1 MFRSAARL
9 KKRNITL
16 VGNQV
21 IMLIKPEIEN
31 FAKIRVV
38 GVGGGGSNAVAT
50 MINDERVQGVD
61 FLIVNTDSQH
71 LALSP
76 AQVKIQIGSKMTS
89 GLGSGGDPNIGRK
102 SAEEDAELLHEKLA
116 GSDMVF
122 ITAGMGGGTGT
133 GAAPIVADIARNQGA
148 LTVGVVTKPFHF
160 EGTKRMMNAEEG
172 IMNLKDNV
180 DALIVIPNQ
189 RLLEITDA
197 NVSLPDALK
206 LADSVLA
213 NSVRGISDIIVMPGL
228 INRDFA
234 DVRSIMRGAGSA
246 IMGIGQATGEDRAV
260 NAARSAVESPLLE
273 TSIEGAKGVLIN
285 ITGGHGLTL
294 KEVDDASQV
303 IAAAADPDATIIFGA
318 TIDDDLTDTLKVTV
332 IATGFDDYQ
341 QRSINQ
347 IRDSLRKPQPQTEQQ
362 DEQRPPQPQRE
373 DISPGEVQQQNTAL
387 NELEKPAFLRRR

>member
-1 MFRSAARL
+1 MVE
-9 KKRNITL
+9 L
-16 VGNQV
+16 VVGHCAD
-21 IMLIKPEIEN
+21 MLIKPEIEN
-31 FAKIRVV
+31 FAKIRVI
-38 GVGGGGSNAVAT
+38 GVGGGGSNAVST

-61 FLIVNTDSQH
+61 FMVVNTDSQH
-71 LALSP
+71 LAMSP
-76 AQVKIQIGSKMTS
+76 SQRKIQIGTKMTS

-102 SAEEDAELLHEKLA
+102 SAEEDAELLHESLA

-172 IMNLKDNV
+172 IMNLKENV

-189 RLLEITDA
+189 RLLEITDESI
-197 NVSLPDALK
+197 SLPDALK

-234 DVRSIMRGAGSA
+234 DVRSIMHNAGSA
-246 IMGIGQATGEDRAV
+246 IMGIGQANGEDRAV
-260 NAARSAVESPLLE
+260 VAARAAVESPLLE
-273 TSIEGAKGVLIN
+273 TSIEGAKGILIN

-318 TIDDDLTDTLKVTV
+318 TIDDDLNDMIKVTV

-347 IRDSLRKPQPQTEQQ
+347 IRDSIRRPTPPTESKQQHEEPPQKPQG
-362 DEQRPPQPQRE
+362 
-373 DISPGEVQQQNTAL
+373 DISPEDVQSQNSTL
-387 NELEKPAFLRRR
+387 SELDKPAFLRRR